1 MWRMLP
7 LLLFCAPVFAGNT
20 PIASSY
26 RDFSGGL
33 NNFYAS
39 VSLQPNESPNL
50 MNVVIDEQLGAL
62 SQRKGYLTCG
72 NTPSGNTAT
81 AMYEYSK
88 NNGSRNLIISD
99 NTSIWQTPD
108 CVQFSTI
115 ATGLNS
121 LDLPHFD
128 TVQDNLWAVNG
139 STWPIVWDG
148 TTATYLDGGDDRPLG
163 PKGRLIAY
171 WKSRVWIGN
180 MTTDPSG
187 LRFSSLTDAD
197 GNIMDPATSTNAWSN
212 TANMIYFNRDNGSPL
227 YAIKVY
233 RDNLYAFKEN
243 DILRLVFESEYTA
256 SGVTVTK
263 TVSKT
268 GSKFQDSIVE
278 MDDGLLR
285 FVGRDGVYAFDGSMV
300 KRISTKW
307 TPTFY
312 TFKQP
317 SHAEVYKSWDTSA
330 EWLNGSELTVST
342 SVYPGSLSLPI
353 EDFSDGSYSDGPVWY
368 SYQSTIAINS
378 GYLKSGD
385 GYVFIFSSY
394 TKLDGIHNLNL
405 YTGTVST
412 GTIRDTDIYITYTSS
427 YPTGAF
433 YGANYI
439 HIRSSIDGW
448 YFSAHSDAGNG
459 NATRV
464 CLSPTYPYSSFPVNT
479 DIPISYTLT
488 GENLSVIIG
497 TISLSGCTLINVP
510 ANNKYFVTLLSKGEG
525 ITNIDFLYKSTAN
538 FTSEISTATGIAIW
552 KTFDADETLNAQ
564 TIAYQIRTGTSV
576 YNASVAAWRDISPG
590 ALVSDTTDTYS
601 QWKADFSTTDN
612 GVTPVLN
619 SASIGWV
626 TGDATISPVTGV
638 DYLSRYWLAASTT
651 VGNDYND
658 ITMVENRTGIGETS
672 GNATRFNL
680 PISAMT
686 RWNNNLYGA
695 IGNTSKIVR
704 LDYGDTDDGAAIISY
719 WDSRD
724 DIFDNPIMY
733 KSINRQIVDFASIP
747 ANNGIKVGL
756 SNDLGSTWSYKTF
769 NTAKN
774 PSLLR
779 NTQLINMDANN
790 MLQFRSRIYNDKL
803 GIGYIIYGL
812 HAFGVAG
819 NFFGN

>member
-50 MNVVIDEQLGAL
+50 MNVVIDGPLGAL

-317 SHAEVYKSWDTSA
+317 SHAEQYKLWDTSTD
-330 EWLNGSELTVST
+330 WLDGVFDTDLSTSVVSGSIALAYEDFSNLDYTHNPIWTVHSGVWTSTGGYLEELTVS
-342 SVYPGSLSLPI
+342 G
-353 EDFSDGSYSDGPVWY
+353 G
-368 SYQSTIAINS
+368 
-378 GYLKSGD
+378 
-385 GYVFIFSSY
+385 
-394 TKLDGIHNLNL
+394 
-405 YTGTVST
+405 
-412 GTIRDTDIYITYTSS
+412 GTI
-427 YPTGAF
+427 
-433 YGANYI
+433 
-439 HIRSSIDGW
+439 
-448 YFSAHSDAGNG
+448 
-459 NATRV
+459 
-464 CLSPTYPYSSFPVNT
+464 
-479 DIPISYTLT
+479 DIPISKAYGTWEYDYFT
-488 GENLSVIIG
+488 GGNYGKGDVILMSSSHV
-497 TISLSGCTLINVP
+497 TSLSYNFNGYFIERDGLTNAYYKLIKQTGGVPSTICTITTTIPLSQWVHFKITRDTSGNFSLV
-510 ANNKYFVTLLSKGEG
+510 AGTSSCSGIDNTYTTSSYFSLAFLPSRR
-525 ITNIDFLYKSTAN
+525 IDNIKFIYKSTGT

-638 DYLSRYWLAASTT
+638 AYLSRYWLAASTT

-672 GNATRFNL
+672 GNVTRFNL